1 MTFWILPVLCIP
13 IPRSSVILIQPNEL
27 KDTAIQSLLN
37 TSTET
42 VNIKI
47 GNHTKYVI
55 PSDPSSDQISLARL
69 EIVADKWDDDVLM
82 LHFEPTSEES
92 AMEQLDEYIGSQVPL
107 ETKKDQ
113 ALVKVSTRTRHR
125 DGSLIGSRKAIDK
138 EMTNAKVAFKFL
150 GHGIPPPVGFTGI
163 RCLIIFNVKM
173 DLTRKARFVAD
184 DHMTAPPSS
193 MTYASVVSRESVRIA
208 FLLAALNGCEILAGD
223 IGNAYT
229 SEKIYY
235 RTGQEWGTALEGT
248 VCVIVRALY
257 GLKSS
262 ANVWRTH
269 FYNTLNKEIG
279 FQYSYADNDFWMKK
293 DACPDGT
300 SYYTY
305 ILVYVDNVLIIS
317 HNPSFYME
325 QLKSNT
331 MSNLTVSGH
340 LRFI

>member
-229 SEKIYY
+229 SEKIY
-235 RTGQEWGTALEGT
+235 TT
-248 VCVIVRALY
+248 VLAKNGVQRWKVQY
-257 GLKSS
+257 VSS
-262 ANVWRTH
+262 
-269 FYNTLNKEIG
+269 
-279 FQYSYADNDFWMKK
+279 
-293 DACPDGT
+293 
-300 SYYTY
+300 
-305 ILVYVDNVLIIS
+305 
-317 HNPSFYME
+317 
-325 QLKSNT
+325 
-331 MSNLTVSGH
+331 
-340 LRFI
+340 